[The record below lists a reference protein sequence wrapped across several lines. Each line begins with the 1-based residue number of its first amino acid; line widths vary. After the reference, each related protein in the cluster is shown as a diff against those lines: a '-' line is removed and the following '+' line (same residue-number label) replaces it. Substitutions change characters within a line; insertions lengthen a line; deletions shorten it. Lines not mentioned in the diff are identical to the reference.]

1 LGVVER
7 ERAGICAMIMS
18 IYLRDGGRLAV
29 AEGIQKFLGLAFEL
43 IEVRVFCG
51 SREWV
56 EIGSS

>member
-1 LGVVER
+1 MER
-7 ERAGICAMIMS
+7 ERAGIRAMIMS